1 MQVPQGVCRGL
12 CERGLRP
19 RVSGNRRI
27 PAALTW
33 CSTAVLMRSGL
44 LFFVGNLTIR
54 GLLPLLTM
62 SAAVLI
68 WGLALRSRIVV
79 WVGML
84 AVAASLVSN
93 LYNVKNPV
101 PQQFAFDIRF
111 GLWPNIMLTSFVFVA
126 GALVAAVTVRRSDRR
141 QS

>member
-1 MQVPQGVCRGL
+1 
-12 CERGLRP
+12 
-19 RVSGNRRI
+19 
-27 PAALTW
+27 
-33 CSTAVLMRSGL
+33 MRSGL

-101 PQQFAFDIRF
+101 PQQFAFDTRF
-111 GLWPNIMLTSFVFVA
+111 SLWSNIMLTSFVFVA
-126 GALVAAVTVRRSDRR
+126 GALVAAFTVRRSDG
-141 QS
+141 S